1 MLLKREHLPPF
12 KKLPY
17 TFDYERINEIVRNMP
32 EQGDDLKEKEGYG
45 DLVGGK
51 SAKLQ

>member
-1 MLLKREHLPPF
+1 
-12 KKLPY
+12 
-17 TFDYERINEIVRNMP
+17 MP

-51 SAKLQ
+51 ECKITKGIWF